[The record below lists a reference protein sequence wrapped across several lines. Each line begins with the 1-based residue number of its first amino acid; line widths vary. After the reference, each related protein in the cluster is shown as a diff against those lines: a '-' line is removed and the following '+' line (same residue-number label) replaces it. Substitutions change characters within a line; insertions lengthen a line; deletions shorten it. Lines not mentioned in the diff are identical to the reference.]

1 MAQVRP
7 PVADALKIKTADII
21 FGIIAL
27 IAVAGLVVF
36 MK

>member
-1 MAQVRP
+1 MAQAKP
-7 PVADALKIKTADII
+7 PVADALKIKTADIV

-27 IAVAGLVVF
+27 LSIAGLVVF

>member
-1 MAQVRP
+1 MAQTKT
-7 PVADALKIKTADII
+7 PVTEAMRIKTADIV

-27 IAVAGLVVF
+27 VAIAGLVVF